1 MSNLRLYNIYEKTNK
16 KSNLSLKELNWE
28 FARSPVIYINS
39 TMHIVID
46 GINASVDDVTI
57 DISSMTIS
65 NFVTWLRA
73 NGVGC
78 DIINPK
84 YAAYPAVLLSD
95 INSINERIEDVKHS
109 PQDMMELGITYP
121 EAIYNIE
128 ETIVY
133 DILKVLIDDKS
144 QDFNYINYRLYTHPE
159 SIVVFKEK
167 YTKFIL
173 NAQASK
179 AINTLP
185 LAENP
190 DSPISIFSMEAMT
203 DGNY

>member
-39 TMHIVID
+39 TKHIVID
-46 GINASVDDVTI
+46 GITASVDDVTI

-84 YAAYPAVLLSD
+84 YTAYPAVLLSD
-95 INSINERIEDVKHS
+95 INSINERIEEVKHS
-109 PQDMMELGITYP
+109 PQDMMELGVTYP

-185 LAENP
+185 LSENP

-203 DGNY
+203 DGN

>member
-39 TMHIVID
+39 IMHIIID
-46 GINASVDDVTI
+46 GITASVDDVTI

-78 DIINPK
+78 DIINTR

-133 DILKVLIDDKS
+133 DILKVLIDDKP